1 MKKFAFAVAGLIA
14 LSGAAYAESSN
25 VIGEPTLAGQ
35 RVEQATVPV
44 DTLRTNSINQAPYV
58 GGAYMDNSGA
68 YMDNGGAY
76 QDDNGFKSQN

>member
-1 MKKFAFAVAGLIA
+1 MKKFVFAIAGLVA

-44 DTLRTNSINQAPYV
+44 DTLRISSINQGSYM
-58 GGAYMDNSGA
+58 GGGYLDNTMGQA
-68 YMDNGGAY
+68 DGGMY
-76 QDDNGFKSQN
+76 QSEAGPLKSQN

>member
-1 MKKFAFAVAGLIA
+1 MKKFAFALAGLVA

-58 GGAYMDNSGA
+58 GGGYMDNSGA
-68 YMDNGGAY
+68 YMNDAGTY
-76 QDDNGFKSQN
+76 QDDDFRNQN

>member
-1 MKKFAFAVAGLIA
+1 MKKFVFAIAGLVA

-44 DTLRTNSINQAPYV
+44 DTLRTSSINQAPYV
-58 GGAYMDNSGA
+58 GGGYMNNSGA
-68 YMDNGGAY
+68 YMNDAGAY
-76 QDDNGFKSQN
+76 QDNDFKSQN